1 MVQKYANDPIIASYI
16 AKGVLCLGLLVGGG
30 AGKMI
35 ALRES
40 NIALDDNVVVVVH
53 ALRPALATVD
63 SEAVILVVA
72 AVYVGSTDEVG
83 YRRLG
88 CWAGTGTLRP

>member
-1 MVQKYANDPIIASYI
+1 MVQKYANDPIIASHI

-30 AGKMI
+30 AGKIVI
-35 ALRES
+35 AHRES
-40 NIALDDNVVVVVH
+40 NVALDDNVVVVVH

-83 YRRLG
+83 YCRLG
-88 CWAGTGTLRP
+88 CWAELVL